1 MTRIIPEPYR
11 IKMVEPIHL
20 IPRSERESILKKA
33 AYNLFQV
40 PAEAVYIDLLTDSGT
55 GAMSSEQWA
64 AMITGDESYA
74 GARSFYL
81 LQEVIEE
88 LFGFSHVLPTHQGRG
103 AERVLCASEIK
114 KGHIVP
120 SNAHFDTT
128 RANLEWAG
136 AIATD
141 LPTACANQP
150 FLHCSFKGNMDTD
163 HLKDLLQKHSAEI
176 PFVMLTITNN
186 RTAGQPVS
194 MGNLRKV
201 SQICKEYGKPLFIDA
216 CRHAENAYFIKQRD
230 PSYCNAAIPEITRE
244 FFSYADGMLMSA
256 KKDGL
261 CNIGGFL
268 AVKDESLYRR
278 LNETLI
284 IMEGFTTYGGLAGRD
299 LGAIAVG
306 LKEAVQEE
314 YLAHRIG
321 QVQFLG
327 EELEARKIPIYK
339 PLGGHAVY
347 VDAEGFFESEKR
359 KLPGQSLVSALYL
372 EGGIRS
378 CDLGSGMFAAE
389 ADDSS
394 LHLELLRLAI
404 PRRTYTETHLRYVA
418 EVFSELRRNRE
429 HIPNL
434 KFQYR
439 PQFLGHFT
447 ARFEPAT
454 REEQISVH

>member
-1 MTRIIPEPYR
+1 
-11 IKMVEPIHL
+11 MVEPIRL
-20 IPRSERESILKKA
+20 ISREQRERALLKA

-40 PAEAVYIDLLTDSGT
+40 PAESVYIDLLTDSGT
-55 GAMSSEQWA
+55 GAMSSDQWA

-74 GARSFYL
+74 GAKSFYHL
-81 LQEVIEE
+81 RDSVES
-88 LFGFSHVLPTHQGRG
+88 LFGFPFVLPTHQGRG

-114 KGHIVP
+114 KGQIVP

-128 RANLEWAG
+128 RANLEWVG
-136 AIATD
+136 AIPID

-150 FLHCSFKGNMDTD
+150 YMDCAFKGNMDTD
-163 HLKDLLQKHSAEI
+163 QLLNLLKEHASQI

-186 RTAGQPVS
+186 RAAGQPVS
-194 MGNLRKV
+194 MGNLRKI
-201 SQICKEYGKPLFIDA
+201 SEICHQYEKPLFIDA
-216 CRHAENAYFIKQRD
+216 CRHAENSFFIKRRD
-230 PSYCNAAIPEITRE
+230 RNYRNSAIVDITRE

-268 AVKDESLYRR
+268 AIKDENLYRR
-278 LNETLI
+278 LSESLI

-299 LGAIAVG
+299 LAAIALG
-306 LKEAVQEE
+306 LMEAVQEE

-321 QVQFLG
+321 QVRLLG
-327 EELEARKIPIYK
+327 EELEAREIPVYR

-347 VDAEGFFESEKR
+347 IDASRFFENDPRE
-359 KLPGQSLVSALYL
+359 LPGQCLAASLYM

-378 CDLGSGMFAAE
+378 CDLGSGMF
-389 ADDSS
+389 DPSPSS
-394 LHLELLRLAI
+394 GPGLHLELVRLAI

-418 EVFSELRRNRE
+418 EIFSILNDHRE
-429 HIPNL
+429 RIPDL
-434 KFQYR
+434 EFQYR

-447 ARFEPAT
+447 AKFQPANKE
-454 REEQISVH
+454 REAHAY